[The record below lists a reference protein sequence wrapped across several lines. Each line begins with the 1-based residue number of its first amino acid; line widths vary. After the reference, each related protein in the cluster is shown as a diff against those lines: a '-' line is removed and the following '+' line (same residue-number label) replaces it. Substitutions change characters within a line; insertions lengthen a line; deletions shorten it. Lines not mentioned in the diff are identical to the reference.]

1 VRVLVDAHVLLWWLA
16 DSPRLGAQA
25 REAIAAPA
33 NEVLVSAATVWEI
46 AIKRALGRLEGIDD
60 LAERLVAEEF
70 AELPIRW
77 SHAMRAGALPRL
89 HDDPFDRMLI
99 AQAQEDGLVLVSS
112 DATIALYDVMLLGAH
127 A

>member
-1 VRVLVDAHVLLWWLA
+1 MRVLLDAHALLWWLA

-25 REAIAAPA
+25 REAIAAA
-33 NEVLVSAATVWEI
+33 DNEVLVSAASLWEI
-46 AIKRALGRLEGIDD
+46 SIKRALGRLEGIDD
-60 LAERLVAEEF
+60 LAEWLVAEEF

-112 DATIALYDVMLLGAH
+112 EAAIARYDVVLLGAG
-127 A
+127 